1 MRIIIKYMGFVTE
14 DKDFLG
20 LVTRWCLPFPLMAPL
35 VWFSYLFGIFRQQ
48 ALAKE
53 RWSICDAISI
63 RAMYMA
69 VLLNVLTHGESD
81 MNLKNKLKLAAIAL
95 SHTTNLGKNFD
106 FSKAAR
112 LTPL

>member
-1 MRIIIKYMGFVTE
+1 
-14 DKDFLG
+14 
-20 LVTRWCLPFPLMAPL
+20 MAPL
-35 VWFSYLFGIFRQQ
+35 VWFSYLFGVFRQQ

-106 FSKAAR
+106 FSKAAPALLNFRIHSFIPKRSCRNIKLVKR
-112 LTPL
+112 L